1 MRVRWAP
8 AVLCWLAV
16 SAAAAAGPDSACWLA
31 SDSSGD
37 AADPVALEQ
46 IGQARAGIA
55 TNPGQPELPGR
66 LGMLLHAYESLDAAR
81 VCYAEAVALS
91 PEEPRWR
98 YYHAVVLARLGRI
111 EEACTE
117 VARTLE
123 LDSALAPAAA
133 LEAELLAL
141 SGAMEESEAAWRRT
155 LELEPRSAPA
165 LHGLGQALA
174 AQGKPDQAAAAF
186 ERAIAIEPGR
196 AQARYAVALAYRR
209 SDRLDD
215 ARREMAAYR
224 RLDAD
229 DAPSP
234 ENELLAEVR
243 ALNRGSWMRVGMG
256 AALARSGQADEAI
269 RVFEEA
275 LKSNPRLA
283 VAHANLIPL
292 HAQSRRWAQAADHYR
307 RAIEIDP
314 NHADAHFNWGGVL
327 AAQGRLPEAAEA
339 FEKAVA
345 AAPHNAQARLRL
357 GEVYDAL
364 DQPVDAAGQYR
375 LALESDPLLSDARRL
390 LGTSLIASGR
400 LEEGLD
406 EMEKALGKGDS
417 RAAEYLEG
425 LARAHEADGRLD
437 VALGYARRGLR
448 RARADGRQDL
458 AELLEAGLRR
468 LEAQLEAVR

>member
-8 AVLCWLAV
+8 AALCWLVA
-16 SAAAAAGPDSACWLA
+16 SATAAAGPDSACWLA
-31 SDSSGD
+31 SASSGD

-46 IGQARAGIA
+46 IEQARAGIA
-55 TNPGQPELPGR
+55 ANPGRPELPGR
-66 LGMLLHAYESLDAAR
+66 LGMILHAYESLDAAR
-81 VCYAEAVALS
+81 VCYEDAVALG

-98 YYHAVVLARLGRI
+98 YYHGVVLARLGRT
-111 EEACTE
+111 EEARTA
-117 VARTLE
+117 VARALE
-123 LDSALAPAAA
+123 LDAALAPAAA
-133 LEAELLAL
+133 LEAGLLAL
-141 SGAMEESEAAWRRT
+141 SGAIEESEAAWRRA
-155 LELEPRSAPA
+155 LELEPRSAQA

-174 AQGKPDQAAAAF
+174 AQGKPEQAAAAF
-186 ERAIAIEPGR
+186 KRAISIEPS
-196 AQARYAVALAYRR
+196 AQTHYALALAYRR
-209 SDRLDD
+209 SGRPDD

-224 RLDAD
+224 RLSAD
-229 DAPSP
+229 DAPSS

-256 AALARSGQADEAI
+256 AALARSGQAEEAI
-269 RVFEEA
+269 RVFEEE
-275 LKSNPRLA
+275 LESNPRLA

-292 HAQSRRWAQAADHYR
+292 HAQSRRWEQAADHYH

-345 AAPHNAQARLRL
+345 AAPHNAQARMRL

-364 DQPVDAAGQYR
+364 DRPADAAGQYR
-375 LALESDPLLSDARRL
+375 LALDSDPLLLDARRL
-390 LGTSLIASGR
+390 LGASLIASGR

-406 EMEKALGKGDS
+406 EMEKALGKGDG

-425 LARAHEADGRLD
+425 LVRAHEADGRLD

-458 AELLEAGLRR
+458 AELLEAGVRR
-468 LEAQLEAVR
+468 LEAQLEAAR